1 MTTANAYPVT
11 QTIRTIGILG
21 GGQLGMMLAE
31 AAMPLGYQCVFLEDN
46 AHCPASLYGQVFSSD
61 QLDDFIAAADV
72 FTLEFENTPTATV
85 EKLANLS
92 KSGNK
97 QGMFPPPIALDI
109 AQDRLKEKQMFN
121 DLDIATVPFKEI
133 SSEADLKHACEA
145 LGLPI
150 VLKTSRGGYDGKGQ
164 YVIKQESDIKA
175 AWQDL
180 KDAVS
185 GKGSLTPTPAPL
197 IAEGFIDFSREV
209 SIIAARAQDGTVRCY
224 DLVEN
229 HHFHGVLAKTQAP
242 AVGTSHI
249 FSQAKEAITTV
260 MNHLGYVGVM
270 ALELFV
276 TKDDRDHDFL
286 LANEIAPRVHN
297 SGHWSIEGAI
307 TSQFENHIRAVV
319 NLPLGDTDNVH
330 PAIMVNVL
338 GQYPDISALLAI
350 DGVHYHSYHKSER
363 KDRKIAHITLMPND
377 VVDLE
382 PSMAKVVA
390 VLPNKV
396 GLRKEY
402 ESRQQQEQVNDDQ
415 LSSAQIKDTGARDN
429 SVSGSKALNDKA
441 PDNKTPSNTVIADE
455 PDKAA
460 EPKNANSE
468 ISNPAD
474 AKTKTAKAKK

>member
-21 GGQLGMMLAE
+21 GGQLGMMLAQ
-31 AAMPLGYQCVFLEDN
+31 AALPLGYQCVFLEDN
-46 AHCPASLYGQVFSSD
+46 ADCPASLYGKVFSSE
-61 QLDDFIAAADV
+61 QLDKFIAAADV

-85 EKLANLS
+85 EQLAKLS
-92 KSGNK
+92 KSGSK
-97 QGMFPPPIALDI
+97 QGMFPPPLALDI
-109 AQDRLKEKQMFN
+109 AQDRLKEKGMFN
-121 DLDIATVPFKEI
+121 ELDIATVPFMAVN
-133 SSEADLKHACEA
+133 SEAELKRACDE

-164 YVIKQESDIKA
+164 FVIKEDSDIKT
-175 AWQDL
+175 AWHEL

-197 IAEGFIDFSREV
+197 IAEGFIKFSREV
-209 SIIAARAQDGTVRCY
+209 SIIAVRAQNGQVRCY

-229 HHFHGVLAKTQAP
+229 HHHHGILAKTRAP
-242 AVGTSHI
+242 AVGTSHL
-249 FSQAKEAITTV
+249 FQQATDAISTV

-276 TKDDRDHDFL
+276 SKDARGNDYL

-330 PAIMVNVL
+330 PAIMLNVL
-338 GQYPDISALLAI
+338 GQYPDIRAVLNI
-350 DGVHYHSYHKSER
+350 DGAHYHSYYKAER
-363 KDRKIAHITLMPND
+363 EDRKIAHITLMPND
-377 VVDLE
+377 VADLE
-382 PSMAKVVA
+382 PALAKLVA

-396 GLRKEY
+396 GLDKKLAPTITQKQTSTLE
-402 ESRQQQEQVNDDQ
+402 EASHTKPN
-415 LSSAQIKDTGARDN
+415 STSKDN
-429 SVSGSKALNDKA
+429 ENEVKGSQTEASLNTDKA
-441 PDNKTPSNTVIADE
+441 EK
-455 PDKAA
+455 
-460 EPKNANSE
+460 
-468 ISNPAD
+468 
-474 AKTKTAKAKK
+474 

>member
-21 GGQLGMMLAE
+21 GGQLGMMLAQ
-31 AAMPLGYQCVFLEDN
+31 AALPLGYQCVFLEDN
-46 AHCPASLYGQVFSSD
+46 ADCPASLYGQVYSSE
-61 QLDDFIAAADV
+61 QLEEFIATADV

-85 EKLANLS
+85 EQLASLS
-92 KSGNK
+92 KSGSK
-97 QGMFPPPIALDI
+97 QGMFPPPIALEI

-121 DLDIATVPFKEI
+121 DLDIATVPFKEV
-133 SSEADLKHACEA
+133 SSEAELQKACEE

-164 YVIKQESDIKA
+164 YVIKQDSDIKA

-197 IAEGFIDFSREV
+197 IAEGFINFSREL
-209 SIIAARAQDGTVRCY
+209 SIIAARAQDGSVRCY

-229 HHFHGVLAKTQAP
+229 DHHHGILAKTQAP
-242 AVGTSHI
+242 AVGTSHL

-276 TKDDRDHDFL
+276 TKDARGHDYL

-330 PAIMVNVL
+330 PAIMVKYWDNIL
-338 GQYPDISALLAI
+338 ISVPYWLSMVCIIIATTRRS
-350 DGVHYHSYHKSER
+350 VKTEKS
-363 KDRKIAHITLMPND
+363 ATLP
-377 VVDLE
+377 
-382 PSMAKVVA
+382 
-390 VLPNKV
+390 
-396 GLRKEY
+396 
-402 ESRQQQEQVNDDQ
+402 
-415 LSSAQIKDTGARDN
+415 
-429 SVSGSKALNDKA
+429 
-441 PDNKTPSNTVIADE
+441 
-455 PDKAA
+455 
-460 EPKNANSE
+460 
-468 ISNPAD
+468 
-474 AKTKTAKAKK
+474 

>member
-46 AHCPASLYGQVFSSD
+46 ADCPASLYGRVFHSE
-61 QLDDFIAAADV
+61 QLEAFIAAADV

-85 EKLANLS
+85 KQLTDLS
-92 KSGNK
+92 KAGDK
-97 QGMFPPPIALDI
+97 HGMFPPLIALDI

-121 DLDIATVPFKEI
+121 ALDIATVPFREV
-133 SSEADLKHACEA
+133 SSEAELQQACHE

-164 YVIKQESDIKA
+164 FVIKQDSNIKT

-197 IAEGFIDFSREV
+197 IAEGFINFSREV
-209 SIIAARAQDGTVRCY
+209 SIIAVRGQNGQVRCY

-229 HHFHGVLAKTQAP
+229 HHHHGILAKTQAP
-242 AVGTSHI
+242 AVGTSHL
-249 FSQAKEAITTV
+249 FQQATNAITTI

-276 TKDDRDHDFL
+276 TKDERGNDVL

-319 NLPLGDTDNVH
+319 DLPLGDTDNVH
-330 PAIMVNVL
+330 PAIMINVL
-338 GQYPDISALLAI
+338 GQYPDISAVLNI
-350 DGVHYHSYHKSER
+350 DGAHYHSYHKAER
-363 KDRKIAHITLMPND
+363 DDRKIAHITLMPND
-377 VVDLE
+377 VADLD
-382 PSMAKVVA
+382 PALAKLVA

-396 GLRKEY
+396 GLDKK
-402 ESRQQQEQVNDDQ
+402 
-415 LSSAQIKDTGARDN
+415 SSP
-429 SVSGSKALNDKA
+429 V
-441 PDNKTPSNTVIADE
+441 DNKSAAVDAPINAETKAEKTLEDTDVSAEGRQTEKPVKATV
-455 PDKAA
+455 
-460 EPKNANSE
+460 N
-468 ISNPAD
+468 
-474 AKTKTAKAKK
+474 KAKK

>member
-31 AAMPLGYQCVFLEDN
+31 AAMPLGYQCVFLEDS
-46 AHCPASLYGQVFSSD
+46 ADCPASLYGRVFHSE
-61 QLDDFIAAADV
+61 QLEAFIEAADV

-85 EKLANLS
+85 EQLTALS
-92 KSGNK
+92 KSGSK
-97 QGMFPPPIALDI
+97 QGMFPPLIALDI

-121 DLDIATVPFKEI
+121 SLNIATVPFMAVN
-133 SSEADLKHACEA
+133 SEAELKQACDE

-164 YVIKQESDIKA
+164 FVIKQDSDIKA

-180 KDAVS
+180 KDAIT

-197 IAEGFIDFSREV
+197 IAEGFINFSREV
-209 SIIAARAQDGTVRCY
+209 SMIAARAQNGQVRCY

-229 HHFHGVLAKTQAP
+229 HHHHGILAKTQAP
-242 AVGTSHI
+242 AVGTSHLLK
-249 FSQAKEAITTV
+249 QATDAITTV
-260 MNHLGYVGVM
+260 MNHLDYVGVM

-276 TKDDRDHDFL
+276 TKDERGNDAL

-330 PAIMVNVL
+330 PAIMLNIL
-338 GQYPDISALLAI
+338 GQYPDISAVLNI
-350 DGVHYHSYHKSER
+350 DGAHYHSYHKEER
-363 KDRKIAHITLMPND
+363 DDRKIAHITLMPND
-377 VVDLE
+377 VADLE
-382 PSMAKVVA
+382 PALAKLVA
-390 VLPNKV
+390 TLPNKM
-396 GLRKEY
+396 GLEKKPSPIDSQPEV
-402 ESRQQQEQVNDDQ
+402 EDSLTQTDP
-415 LSSAQIKDTGARDN
+415 DN
-429 SVSGSKALNDKA
+429 TVESKALSIENGQSDKA
-441 PDNKTPSNTVIADE
+441 IKAKSKTE
-455 PDKAA
+455 
-460 EPKNANSE
+460 
-468 ISNPAD
+468 
-474 AKTKTAKAKK
+474 KAKK

>member
-21 GGQLGMMLAE
+21 GGQLGMMLAQ
-31 AAMPLGYQCVFLEDN
+31 AALPLGYQCVFLEDN
-46 AHCPASLYGQVFSSD
+46 ADCPASLYGKVFPSE
-61 QLDDFIAAADV
+61 QLDEFIAAADV

-85 EKLANLS
+85 EQLAHLS
-92 KSGNK
+92 KSGSK
-97 QGMFPPPIALDI
+97 QGMFPPPLALDI
-109 AQDRLKEKQMFN
+109 AQDRLKEKGMFN
-121 DLDIATVPFKEI
+121 ELDIATVPFMAVN
-133 SSEADLKHACEA
+133 SEAELKQACDE

-164 YVIKQESDIKA
+164 FVIKEDSDIKT
-175 AWQDL
+175 AWHEL

-197 IAEGFIDFSREV
+197 IAEGFINFSREV
-209 SIIAARAQDGTVRCY
+209 SIIAVRAQNGQVRCY

-229 HHFHGVLAKTQAP
+229 HHHHGILAKTRAP
-242 AVGTSHI
+242 AVGTSHL
-249 FSQAKEAITTV
+249 FQQATDAISTV

-276 TKDDRDHDFL
+276 SKDARGNDYL

-330 PAIMVNVL
+330 PAIMLNIL
-338 GQYPDISALLAI
+338 GQYPDISAVLNI
-350 DGVHYHSYHKSER
+350 DGAHYHSYHKAER
-363 KDRKIAHITLMPND
+363 EDRKIAHITLMPND
-377 VVDLE
+377 VADLE
-382 PSMAKVVA
+382 PALAKLVA

-396 GLRKEY
+396 GLDKKLAPTITEKQTSTL
-402 ESRQQQEQVNDDQ
+402 EEASNTKPNSTSE
-415 LSSAQIKDTGARDN
+415 DN
-429 SVSGSKALNDKA
+429 ENEVKGSQTEALLKTDKA
-441 PDNKTPSNTVIADE
+441 EK
-455 PDKAA
+455 
-460 EPKNANSE
+460 
-468 ISNPAD
+468 
-474 AKTKTAKAKK
+474 

>member
-1 MTTANAYPVT
+1 MTIANAYPIS

-31 AAMPLGYQCVFLEDN
+31 AALPLGYQCVFLEDSVD
-46 AHCPASLYGQVFSSD
+46 CPASLYGRVFTSE
-61 QLDDFIAAADV
+61 QLEEFIKAADV

-85 EKLANLS
+85 EQLATLS
-92 KSGNK
+92 KSGSK

-121 DLDIATVPFKEI
+121 TLDIATVPFKEVN
-133 SSEADLKHACEA
+133 SEVELQQACNE

-164 YVIKQESDIKA
+164 FVIKTDSDIKA

-185 GKGSLTPTPAPL
+185 GKGALTQTPAPL
-197 IAEGFIDFSREV
+197 IAEGFINFSREV
-209 SIIAARAQDGTVRCY
+209 SIIAARSQNGQVRCY

-229 HHFHGVLAKTQAP
+229 HHHQGILAKTQAP
-242 AVGTSHI
+242 AVGTSHL
-249 FSQAKEAITTV
+249 FKQATDAITTI

-276 TKDDRDHDFL
+276 TKDARGHDTL

-297 SGHWSIEGAI
+297 SGHWSIEGAV

-330 PAIMVNVL
+330 PVIMVNVL
-338 GQYPDISALLAI
+338 SQYPDLSAVLSI
-350 DGVHYHSYHKSER
+350 DGAHYHSYHKAER
-363 KDRKIAHITLMPND
+363 DDRKIAHITLMPND
-377 VVDLE
+377 VADLD
-382 PSMAKVVA
+382 PALNKLIA

-396 GLRKEY
+396 GLDK
-402 ESRQQQEQVNDDQ
+402 
-415 LSSAQIKDTGARDN
+415 N
-429 SVSGSKALNDKA
+429 SVNNKAI
-441 PDNKTPSNTVIADE
+441 T
-455 PDKAA
+455 
-460 EPKNANSE
+460 
-468 ISNPAD
+468 D
-474 AKTKTAKAKK
+474 AKKDSENTDSNIEDSETNNAVTTKAKVNKAQE